1 MAAKERG
8 VDIPEDPEF
17 HRREWRLQR
26 IGWAVLAL
34 VAAAALLGAFGR
46 GPLAHAEA
54 MSAEGTVHV
63 SYERI
68 ARMHS
73 PVRLEFTIAPGLAGA
88 DGRVRLWLDR
98 RYAEQLEITG
108 IQPEPAEVSVTPA
121 LLVYHFAVSDGG
133 RPVRVTFAVEHDRA
147 GLVRAGAGVLPQGTV
162 QLGQFVFP

>member
-1 MAAKERG
+1 MATERSL
-8 VDIPEDPEF
+8 DIPEEPEF

-26 IGWAVLAL
+26 IGWVVLGL
-34 VAAAALLGAFGR
+34 VAAAALAGAFGK

-63 SYERI
+63 AYERI
-68 ARMHS
+68 ARVHS
-73 PVRLEFTIAPGLAGA
+73 PVRLEFTLAPGLAGA

-108 IQPEPAEVSVTPA
+108 VQPEPAEVSVTPT

-147 GLVRAGAGVLPQGTV
+147 GPVRSAAGVLPQGTV
-162 QLGQFVFP
+162 ELGQYVFP